1 MNEFIIESIV
11 MAFVLGGIIGAAAA
25 LTLRNSRLWDSD
37 NEYNHTA
44 TPVSIKENEHITRH
58 HRR

>member
-11 MAFVLGGIIGAAAA
+11 MAFVLGGIVGAAAA
-25 LTLRNSRLWDSD
+25 LTLRNSHLWNADSD
-37 NEYNHTA
+37 YSHSA
-44 TPVSIKENEHITRH
+44 VPVRIKESH

>member
-11 MAFVLGGIIGAAAA
+11 MAFVLGGIVGAAAA
-25 LTLRNSRLWDSD
+25 LTLRNSRLWNADSD
-37 NEYNHTA
+37 YNHSA
-44 TPVSIKENEHITRH
+44 VPVRIKDSQHSTRH